1 MVYFFQHA
9 TKHSTYLQA
18 SGILLYGI
26 KNMKTKEEP
35 LTLEILQSLGFK
47 IDESKTKDRITTL
60 SKNNFHITVVDDGSV
75 FYPNLGFDYPLPTL
89 SELQKVYK
97 QVKREE
103 LKAGE

>member
-1 MVYFFQHA
+1 
-9 TKHSTYLQA
+9 
-18 SGILLYGI
+18 
-26 KNMKTKEEP
+26 MKPKEAP
-35 LTLEILQSLGFK
+35 LTLEILEAQGFK

-60 SKNNFHITVVDDGSV
+60 SKNNFYITIVDDGSV

-97 QVKREE
+97 QVRREE